1 MNSQLVTLQKM
12 ILAETVPAHPDF
24 EFEFA
29 VNSKGNLTIDHRGT
43 WEFQP
48 TPDDCSAPYLTIE
61 HDGESFLISHW
72 GWGEQKKYKTLKGA
86 AKYIHAEIAESC
98 ENRRKRKAKDDTE
111 KTFEEKSLALLRDF
125 HGKLTESGV
134 IAKFCPATP
143 HYQTNHI
150 HVEAVLL
157 KTSLEITV
165 THDYQLEIALAN
177 QRCSSAPDAAI
188 DLIFALV
195 KKATA

>member
-12 ILAETVPAHPDF
+12 ILAETIPAHPDF

-29 VNSKGNLTIDHRGT
+29 VTPKGNLSIDHRGT

-48 TPDDCSAPYLTIE
+48 SVDERSAPHLTIE
-61 HDGESFLISHW
+61 HDGESFLVSHW

-98 ENRRKRKAKDDTE
+98 EHRRKRKAKDDAE
-111 KTFEEKSLALLRDF
+111 KAFEEKSVALLRDF
-125 HGKLTESGV
+125 HGKLTESGI
-134 IAKFCPATP
+134 IAEFCPATP

-177 QRCSSAPDAAI
+177 QRCSTAPDAAI
-188 DLIFALV
+188 DLIFALA
-195 KKATA
+195 KKDAV